1 MSRVSKTLKNLV
13 ELDELKNKL
22 ESFTR
27 GEVYRKLKPTIDAA
41 NKRLKRQGVDLKLS
55 TKGKSSIELITT
67 TQQAINV
74 QPKRLLN
81 QVVNKSK
88 INEPK
93 INKPKINKSK
103 INEPKVNEHKVK
115 QVVNKPKNVNKNVNK
130 QPRTTKVI
138 RQMPL
143 DFASMTREQLVNVI
157 QPTIDAANK
166 RLKRLE
172 GMKTLS
178 PALLHVQKNG
188 GKFSLKG
195 KNRNQVLRESFR
207 AIEFINYKTS
217 TVSGAKEYERNFA
230 RKLSK
235 KSQDIT
241 NEQRKVLF
249 EAFKKIEDMDPL
261 GKSYYGSDN
270 LVRMLADEVVDNKLT
285 FDEMLDKGLKELDK
299 AYLKWAK
306 EQAEIV
312 EQLNPLNLV
321 KP

>member
-27 GEVYRKLKPTIDAA
+27 GEIYKKLKPTIDAA
-41 NKRLKRQGVDLKLS
+41 NKRLKRQGVDIKLS

-81 QVVNKSK
+81 KINERKVNQSK

-93 INKPKINKSK
+93 INNVNTKQPK
-103 INEPKVNEHKVK
+103 
-115 QVVNKPKNVNKNVNK
+115 VNKPKVNKPVNKPVNK
-130 QPRTTKVI
+130 QPRITKVI

-143 DFASMTREQLVNVI
+143 NFASMTREELIKVI

-178 PALLHVQKNG
+178 PALMHVQKNG

-195 KNRNQVLRESFR
+195 KNRNQVLKESFR
-207 AIEFINYKTS
+207 ALEFINYKTS

-249 EAFKKIEDMDPL
+249 EAFNKIETMDRL
-261 GKSYYGSDN
+261 ALSYYGSDN

-285 FDEMLDKGLKELDK
+285 FDEMLNKGLAELDK
-299 AYLKWAK
+299 AYLKWEEENK
-306 EQAEIV
+306 IPDV
-312 EQLNPLNLV
+312 WDLV
-321 KP
+321 KDKS

>member
-27 GEVYRKLKPTIDAA
+27 GEIYKKIKPTIDAA
-41 NKRLKRQGVDLKLS
+41 NKRLKRQGVDIKLS

-74 QPKRLLN
+74 QPKRLT
-81 QVVNKSK
+81 K
-88 INEPK
+88 INERK
-93 INKPKINKSK
+93 INERKVNERKV
-103 INEPKVNEHKVK
+103 NEPKVNKPKVNNVIK
-115 QVVNKPKNVNKNVNK
+115 PKVDKPKNVNK
-130 QPRTTKVI
+130 QPKPTKVI
-138 RQMPL
+138 KQMPL
-143 DFASMTREQLVNVI
+143 DFNTMTREELIKVI

-249 EAFKKIEDMDPL
+249 EAFKKIEDMDLL
-261 GKSYYGSDN
+261 GISYYGSDN

-285 FDEMLDKGLKELDK
+285 FDEMLNKGLAELDK
-299 AYLKWAK
+299 AYMKWAE
-306 EQAEIV
+306 EQAEL
-312 EQLNPLNLV
+312 EKLFNPLNLV

>member
-81 QVVNKSK
+81 QVVNERKVNERKVNKPKINERK

-93 INKPKINKSK
+93 INKQP
-103 INEPKVNEHKVK
+103 KVK
-115 QVVNKPKNVNKNVNK
+115 QVVNKPKNVNK

-143 DFASMTREQLVNVI
+143 NFASMTREELIKVI

-217 TVSGAKEYERNFA
+217 TVSGAKEYERSFA
-230 RKLSK
+230 KKLSK

-249 EAFKKIEDMDPL
+249 EAFKKIEDMDLL
-261 GKSYYGSDN
+261 GVSYYGSDN

-299 AYLKWAK
+299 AYLKWVK
-306 EQAEIV
+306 ENEGPDIMD
-312 EQLNPLNLV
+312 LV

>member
-27 GEVYRKLKPTIDAA
+27 GEIYKKIKPTIDAA
-41 NKRLKRQGVDLKLS
+41 NKRLKRQGVDIKLS

-74 QPKRLLN
+74 QPKRLT
-81 QVVNKSK
+81 K

-93 INKPKINKSK
+93 INKPKINKPK
-103 INEPKVNEHKVK
+103 INNKVNNVNNVNNVNTKQPKQPKVD
-115 QVVNKPKNVNKNVNK
+115 KPR

-143 DFASMTREQLVNVI
+143 DFASMTREELIKVI

-195 KNRNQVLRESFR
+195 KNRNQVLKESFR

-217 TVSGAKEYERNFA
+217 TVSGAKEYERGFA

-249 EAFKKIEDMDPL
+249 EAFNKIEAMDSL
-261 GKSYYGSDN
+261 GLSHYGSDN
-270 LVRMLADEVVDNKLT
+270 LVRMLADEIVDSKLT
-285 FDEMLDKGLKELDK
+285 FEELLDKGIAEVDK
-299 AYLKWAK
+299 AYMKWSE
-306 EQAEIV
+306 EQAEL
-312 EQLNPLNLV
+312 EKLFNPMNWA

>member
-27 GEVYRKLKPTIDAA
+27 GEIYKKIKPTIDAA
-41 NKRLKRQGVDLKLS
+41 NKRLKRQGVDIKLS

-74 QPKRLLN
+74 QPKRLT
-81 QVVNKSK
+81 K
-88 INEPK
+88 INE
-93 INKPKINKSK
+93 PKINKSK
-103 INEPKVNEHKVK
+103 INERKVNEQPKVN
-115 QVVNKPKNVNKNVNK
+115 NVNTK
-130 QPRTTKVI
+130 QPKQPKADRPRQPRLTKVI

-143 DFASMTREQLVNVI
+143 DFASMTREELIKVI

-178 PALLHVQKNG
+178 PALMHVQKNG

-195 KNRNQVLRESFR
+195 KNRNQVLKESFR

-217 TVSGAKEYERNFA
+217 TVSGAKEYERSFA
-230 RKLSK
+230 KKLSK

-249 EAFKKIEDMDPL
+249 EAFNKIEAMDSL
-261 GKSYYGSDN
+261 GLSHYGSDN
-270 LVRMLADEVVDNKLT
+270 LVRMLADEVVDSKLT
-285 FDEMLDKGLKELDK
+285 FDEMLNKGLAELDK
-299 AYLKWAK
+299 AYMKWAE
-306 EQAEIV
+306 EQAEL
-312 EQLNPLNLV
+312 EKLFNPLNLV